1 MTSMTPLPFW
11 SVLAVKRA
19 VAPFLIEFMGSF
31 LVVLV
36 LCLQLEAGELTWGP
50 TAVGAAVVVAMYCA
64 SAVSGGLVNPVVT
77 VVFWLCG
84 RLQWSCT
91 IGYVIVQC
99 SAGALAGCTASKLRA
114 GMQTP
119 GGNMGIYSLA
129 PVFQPSRGLA
139 SGSSGFILEVLYT
152 SVIGF
157 VALNCMSPTTCTSK
171 RSGNQFFALAVGF
184 VSVAGG
190 HAVAGISPCL
200 FNPAATLGILA
211 QGLCELNWAIIFLG
225 CQLIGALVAA
235 TLYGTLR
242 MRSAGFDGGSNLATR
257 LMSEMIGTFIVGLTV
272 LLSRYRTLQDVHE
285 IKLLQDVFQVAPGTD
300 TAQGWAYGTMTM
312 CMIYSLC
319 EVSNAHFN
327 PAVTLA
333 MMCTGRDVCRFGDG
347 VLYIAS
353 QAVAGLVAGV
363 VSEFFL
369 RDGAHVDQIQLGP
382 QEGYTWAAAAL
393 VESSFTTG
401 LVLVVL
407 CTTTMGAPQYP
418 KAFHPSRSF
427 NYGLAIGMLLAAGA
441 YSSEKITGGELNP
454 AMTLAS
460 YASRVARATSTALE
474 KDGSTL
480 FGALYATL
488 ARLWRVAAPFG
499 IIAALQL
506 GGGFL
511 AAVFF
516 RLLHPLLYKPDP
528 LLAAPAPATLTS
540 SSRNELEHG
549 P

>member
-242 MRSAGFDGGSNLATR
+242 MRSA
-257 LMSEMIGTFIVGLTV
+257 
-272 LLSRYRTLQDVHE
+272 
-285 IKLLQDVFQVAPGTD
+285 DVFQVAPGTD